1 MNKIEYFNKEY
12 SYIKD
17 NKKREDLKLLVNELP
32 DYFFDIPASSTGKY
46 HPDFAKSEH
55 GLVKHT
61 KVAVRFAKELLDNPG
76 LNNFS
81 DNEKDII
88 IMAIVLHDGC
98 KSGRVKEKYTRFD
111 HPLVVCELIKES
123 RSKLSLTDEEFNL
136 LIRVISSHMGIW
148 NKRVIRA
155 NGLLQ
160 REVRR
165 YYQNL
170 KMMSSFLYIC
180 VIIYLV
186 RGLLMLDLMELILET
201 NIFSLFFIYLD
212 R

>member
-1 MNKIEYFNKEY
+1 MAAAA
-12 SYIKD
+12 
-17 NKKREDLKLLVNELP
+17 KREDLKLLVNELP

-111 HPLVVCELIKES
+111 HPILIADYIMDNEEELGLEV
-123 RSKLSLTDEEFNL
+123 EEIEFL
-136 LIRVISSHMGIW
+136 CDAVKTHMGSW
-148 NKRVIRA
+148 TTDY
-155 NGLLQ
+155 NGV
-160 REVRR
+160 EVLEKPKTK
-165 YYQNL
+165 YQNFVH
-170 KMMSSFLYIC
+170 MC
-180 VIIYLV
+180 DYLAS
-186 RGLLMLDLMELILET
+186 RKCLLVPFDKNDDI
-201 NIFSLFFIYLD
+201 SV
-212 R
+212 

>member
-111 HPLVVCELIKES
+111 HPILMADYIMDNEEELGLEIPEIEFLCDVIK
-123 RSKLSLTDEEFNL
+123 T
-136 LIRVISSHMGIW
+136 HMGSW
-148 NKRVIRA
+148 TKDY
-155 NGLLQ
+155 NGV
-160 REVRR
+160 EVLEKPKTK
-165 YYQNL
+165 YQNFVH
-170 KMMSSFLYIC
+170 MC
-180 VIIYLV
+180 DYLAS
-186 RGLLMLDLMELILET
+186 RKCLLVPFNENDEV
-201 NIFSLFFIYLD
+201 SV
-212 R
+212 